1 MKVGKNFKK
10 ICFVFL
16 STILFVNVIFQTN
29 FVKAATNYGSEL
41 LKTVELQDADGNP
54 KTDFSYYESIQIH
67 YTWEIPNSAN
77 VNAGDTM
84 EFTLPKQLKI
94 VTDLNFVL
102 KDDGGNTV
110 GNVIAT
116 KATGKVV
123 VTFTDYVE
131 KKSNIKGDLNFWSNW
146 DKTVINGN
154 EEVDVDF
161 PVDGDYVTIPVDIG
175 PKNQINPNETLYK
188 YGWADEKNP
197 ALINWVVRLNYAKL
211 SIDNAVY
218 EDFIGPNQ
226 TLDFSSVKAYHGTF
240 DADDNFT
247 KGIQVPASAI
257 TQTSEGFKIA
267 FGDLTDSV
275 KISYYT
281 IATDGGASSNYAN
294 KGILSGDNY
303 VPKTI
308 EVLTP
313 TSGGGGTGEGTTG
326 SVELTKTDNTAQKKP
341 LENAEFKLVNS
352 AGTTIKEGIK
362 TGADGK
368 LTIADLKF
376 DTYKLIETKAPV
388 GYELDASPVEFTIDE
403 AHQVLFV
410 SKENTPITGSVTLE
424 KLDSETKTK
433 LAGAEF
439 ELQDAQGSTLQTSLE
454 TNAAGTLTI
463 PDLTLGNYQLVE
475 TKAPIGYELDAS
487 PVKFTIDETHKTLN
501 VSKENT
507 PIKGSVTLEKLDSE
521 TKVKLAGAEFE
532 LQDAQGATLQA
543 SLETNEEGIL
553 TIVDLALGE
562 YQLVETKAP
571 IGYLLDATP
580 VKFAI
585 TEETANLSLLVT
597 KENTKIPETPIIPKI
612 PKEPLKPAVP
622 SNPKTPIEPLKPE
635 IPGTPETPDKIVSAD
650 SLSAILPKTG
660 DSPLVSGLGLLLV
673 AISASGL
680 IFLFRKK

>member
-1 MKVGKNFKK
+1 MMKVRFKRSSNFKK
-10 ICFVFL
+10 IGFIFL
-16 STILFVNVIFQTN
+16 SAILLVNVIFQTN

-54 KTDFSYYESIQIH
+54 KTDFGYYESIQIH
-67 YTWEIPNSAN
+67 YTWEIPNSADAK
-77 VNAGDTM
+77 AGDTM
-84 EFTLPKQLKI
+84 EFTLPEQLKI

-102 KDDGGNTV
+102 KDDEGNIV
-110 GNVIAT
+110 GNVVAT

-131 KKSNIKGDLNFWSNW
+131 KKSNIKGELNFWSNW
-146 DKTVINGN
+146 DKTIINGS
-154 EEVDVDF
+154 EHVTVEF
-161 PVDGDYVTIPVDIG
+161 PIDGDYVTIPVDVG

-197 ALINWVVRLNYAKL
+197 AIINWVVRVNYAKL

-226 TLDFSSVKAYHGTF
+226 TLNFSSVRAYHGVF

-247 KGIQVPASAI
+247 KGTQVPASAI
-257 TQTSEGFKIA
+257 TQTSDGFKIA
-267 FGDLTDSV
+267 FGNLTDSV

-313 TSGGGGTGEGTTG
+313 TSGGGGSGEGTTG
-326 SVELTKTDNTAQKKP
+326 SVELTKTDNTAQKNP
-341 LENAEFKLVNS
+341 LENAEFKLINS
-352 AGTTIKEGIK
+352 AGTTVQEGIK

-368 LTIADLKF
+368 LAISDLKF

-403 AHQVLFV
+403 THQALFV
-410 SKENTPITGSVTLE
+410 SKENAPITGSVSLE
-424 KLDSETKTK
+424 KLDSETKAK

-439 ELQDAQGSTLQTSLE
+439 ELQGSDGATLQTGLT
-454 TNAAGTLTI
+454 TNEEGTLTI
-463 PDLTLGNYQLVE
+463 SDLALGDYQLVE
-475 TKAPIGYELDAS
+475 TKAPAGYELDAS
-487 PVKFTIDETHKTLN
+487 PVQF
-501 VSKENT
+501 S
-507 PIKGSVTLEKLDSE
+507 
-521 TKVKLAGAEFE
+521 
-532 LQDAQGATLQA
+532 
-543 SLETNEEGIL
+543 
-553 TIVDLALGE
+553 
-562 YQLVETKAP
+562 
-571 IGYLLDATP
+571 
-580 VKFAI
+580 I
-585 TEETANLSLLVT
+585 TEETAKLGLLVT
-597 KENTKIPETPIIPKI
+597 KENTKIPETPITPKNPEEPVKPEIPSK
-612 PKEPLKPAVP
+612 
-622 SNPKTPIEPLKPE
+622 PKTPIKP
-635 IPGTPETPDKIVSAD
+635 DQIVSED
-650 SLSAILPKTG
+650 STSKTLPKTG

-680 IFLFRKK
+680 ILFRKK

>member
-1 MKVGKNFKK
+1 MKVRFKRSSNFKK
-10 ICFVFL
+10 IGFIFL
-16 STILFVNVIFQTN
+16 SAILLVNVIFQTN

-54 KTDFSYYESIQIH
+54 KTDFGYYESIQIH
-67 YTWEIPNSAN
+67 YTWEIPNSADAK
-77 VNAGDTM
+77 AGDTM
-84 EFTLPKQLKI
+84 EFTLPEQLKI

-102 KDDGGNTV
+102 KDDEGNIV
-110 GNVIAT
+110 GNVVAT

-131 KKSNIKGDLNFWSNW
+131 KKSNIKGELNFWSNW
-146 DKTVINGN
+146 DKTIINGS
-154 EEVDVDF
+154 EHVTVEF
-161 PVDGDYVTIPVDIG
+161 PVDGDYVTIPVDVG

-197 ALINWVVRLNYAKL
+197 AIINWVVRVNYAKL

-226 TLDFSSVKAYHGTF
+226 TLNFSSVRAYHGVF

-247 KGIQVPASAI
+247 KGTQVPASAI
-257 TQTSEGFKIA
+257 TQTSDGFKIA
-267 FGDLTDSV
+267 FGNLTDSV

-313 TSGGGGTGEGTTG
+313 TSGGGGSGEGTTG
-326 SVELTKTDNTAQKKP
+326 SVELTKTDNTAQKNP
-341 LENAEFKLVNS
+341 LENAEFKLINS
-352 AGTTIKEGIK
+352 AGTTVQEGIK
-362 TGADGK
+362 TGTDGK
-368 LTIADLKF
+368 LAISDLKF

-403 AHQVLFV
+403 THQALFV
-410 SKENTPITGSVTLE
+410 SKENAPITGSV
-424 KLDSETKTK
+424 S
-433 LAGAEF
+433 
-439 ELQDAQGSTLQTSLE
+439 
-454 TNAAGTLTI
+454 
-463 PDLTLGNYQLVE
+463 
-475 TKAPIGYELDAS
+475 
-487 PVKFTIDETHKTLN
+487 
-501 VSKENT
+501 
-507 PIKGSVTLEKLDSE
+507 LEKLDSE

-532 LQDAQGATLQA
+532 LQDSDGATLQTG
-543 SLETNEEGIL
+543 LTTNEEGTL
-553 TIVDLALGE
+553 TISDLALGD

-571 IGYLLDATP
+571 AGYELDASP
-580 VKFAI
+580 VQFSI
-585 TEETANLSLLVT
+585 TEETAKLGLLVT
-597 KENTKIPETPIIPKI
+597 KENTKIPETPITPKNPEEPVKPEIPSK
-612 PKEPLKPAVP
+612 
-622 SNPKTPIEPLKPE
+622 PKTPIKP
-635 IPGTPETPDKIVSAD
+635 DQIVSED
-650 SLSAILPKTG
+650 STSKTLPETG

-680 IFLFRKK
+680 ILFRKK

>member
-1 MKVGKNFKK
+1 MMKVRFKRSSNFKK
-10 ICFVFL
+10 IVFIFL
-16 STILFVNVIFQTN
+16 SAILLVNVILQTN

-54 KTDFSYYESIQIH
+54 KTDFGYYESIQIH
-67 YTWEIPNSAN
+67 YTWEIPNSADAK
-77 VNAGDTM
+77 AGDTM
-84 EFTLPKQLKI
+84 EFTLPEQLKI

-102 KDDGGNTV
+102 KDDEGNIV
-110 GNVIAT
+110 GNVVAT

-131 KKSNIKGDLNFWSNW
+131 KKSNIKGELNFWSNW
-146 DKTVINGN
+146 DKTIINGS
-154 EEVDVDF
+154 EHVTVEF
-161 PVDGDYVTIPVDIG
+161 PVDGDYVTIPVDVG

-197 ALINWVVRLNYAKL
+197 AIINWVVRVNYAKL

-226 TLDFSSVKAYHGTF
+226 TLNFSSVRAYHGVF

-247 KGIQVPASAI
+247 KGTQVPASAI
-257 TQTSEGFKIA
+257 TQTSDGFKIA
-267 FGDLTDSV
+267 FGNLTDSV

-313 TSGGGGTGEGTTG
+313 TSGGGGSGEGTTG
-326 SVELTKTDNTAQKKP
+326 SVELTKTDNTAQKNP
-341 LENAEFKLVNS
+341 LENAEFKLINS
-352 AGTTIKEGIK
+352 AGTTVQEGIK
-362 TGADGK
+362 TGTDGK
-368 LTIADLKF
+368 LAISDLKF

-403 AHQVLFV
+403 THQALFV
-410 SKENTPITGSVTLE
+410 SKENAPITGSV
-424 KLDSETKTK
+424 S
-433 LAGAEF
+433 
-439 ELQDAQGSTLQTSLE
+439 
-454 TNAAGTLTI
+454 
-463 PDLTLGNYQLVE
+463 
-475 TKAPIGYELDAS
+475 
-487 PVKFTIDETHKTLN
+487 
-501 VSKENT
+501 
-507 PIKGSVTLEKLDSE
+507 LEKLDSE

-532 LQDAQGATLQA
+532 LQDSDGATLQTG
-543 SLETNEEGIL
+543 LTTNEEGTL
-553 TIVDLALGE
+553 TISDLALGD

-571 IGYLLDATP
+571 AGYELDASP
-580 VKFAI
+580 VQFSI
-585 TEETANLSLLVT
+585 TEETAKLGLLVT
-597 KENTKIPETPIIPKI
+597 KENTKIPETPITPKNPEEPVKPEIPSK
-612 PKEPLKPAVP
+612 
-622 SNPKTPIEPLKPE
+622 PKTPIKP
-635 IPGTPETPDKIVSAD
+635 DQIVSED
-650 SLSAILPKTG
+650 STSKTLPKTG

-680 IFLFRKK
+680 ILFRKK

>member
-1 MKVGKNFKK
+1 MKVRFKRSSNFKK
-10 ICFVFL
+10 IGFIFL
-16 STILFVNVIFQTN
+16 SAILLVNVIFQTN

-54 KTDFSYYESIQIH
+54 KTDFGYYESIQIH
-67 YTWEIPNSAN
+67 YTWEIPNSADAK
-77 VNAGDTM
+77 AGDTM
-84 EFTLPKQLKI
+84 EFTLPEQLKI

-102 KDDGGNTV
+102 KDDEGNIV
-110 GNVIAT
+110 GNVVAT

-131 KKSNIKGDLNFWSNW
+131 KKSNIKGELNFWSNW
-146 DKTVINGN
+146 DKTIINGS
-154 EEVDVDF
+154 EHVTVEF
-161 PVDGDYVTIPVDIG
+161 PIDGDYVTIPVDVG

-197 ALINWVVRLNYAKL
+197 AIINWVVRVNYAKL

-226 TLDFSSVKAYHGTF
+226 TLNFSSVRAYHGVF

-247 KGIQVPASAI
+247 KGTQVPASAI
-257 TQTSEGFKIA
+257 TQTSDGFKIA
-267 FGDLTDSV
+267 FGNLTDSV

-313 TSGGGGTGEGTTG
+313 TSGGGGSGEGTTG
-326 SVELTKTDNTAQKKP
+326 SVELTKTDNTAQKNP
-341 LENAEFKLVNS
+341 LENAEFKLINS
-352 AGTTIKEGIK
+352 AGTTVQEGIK

-368 LTIADLKF
+368 LAISDLKF

-403 AHQVLFV
+403 THQALFV
-410 SKENTPITGSVTLE
+410 SKENAPITGSVSLE
-424 KLDSETKTK
+424 KLDSETKAK

-439 ELQDAQGSTLQTSLE
+439 ELQGSDGATLQTGLT
-454 TNAAGTLTI
+454 TNEEGTLTI
-463 PDLTLGNYQLVE
+463 SDLALGDYQLVE
-475 TKAPIGYELDAS
+475 TKAPAGYELDAS
-487 PVKFTIDETHKTLN
+487 PVQF
-501 VSKENT
+501 S
-507 PIKGSVTLEKLDSE
+507 
-521 TKVKLAGAEFE
+521 
-532 LQDAQGATLQA
+532 
-543 SLETNEEGIL
+543 
-553 TIVDLALGE
+553 
-562 YQLVETKAP
+562 
-571 IGYLLDATP
+571 
-580 VKFAI
+580 I
-585 TEETANLSLLVT
+585 TEETAKLGLLVT
-597 KENTKIPETPIIPKI
+597 KENTKIPETPITPKNPEEPVKPEIPSK
-612 PKEPLKPAVP
+612 
-622 SNPKTPIEPLKPE
+622 PKTPIKP
-635 IPGTPETPDKIVSAD
+635 DQIVSED
-650 SLSAILPKTG
+650 STSKTLPKTG

-680 IFLFRKK
+680 ILFRKK

>member
-1 MKVGKNFKK
+1 MMKVRFKRSSNFKK
-10 ICFVFL
+10 IGFIFL
-16 STILFVNVIFQTN
+16 SAILLVNVIFQTN

-54 KTDFSYYESIQIH
+54 KTDFGYYESIQIH
-67 YTWEIPNSAN
+67 YTWEIPNSADAK
-77 VNAGDTM
+77 AGDTM
-84 EFTLPKQLKI
+84 EFTLPEQLKI

-102 KDDGGNTV
+102 KDDEGNIV
-110 GNVIAT
+110 GNVVAT

-131 KKSNIKGDLNFWSNW
+131 KKSNIKGELNFWSNW
-146 DKTVINGN
+146 DKTIINGS
-154 EEVDVDF
+154 EHITVEF
-161 PVDGDYVTIPVDIG
+161 PVDGDYVTIPVDVG

-197 ALINWVVRLNYAKL
+197 AIINWVVRVNYAKL

-226 TLDFSSVKAYHGTF
+226 TLNFSSVRAYHGIF

-247 KGIQVPASAI
+247 KGTQVPASAI
-257 TQTSEGFKIA
+257 TQTSDGFKIA
-267 FGDLTDSV
+267 FGNLTDSV

-313 TSGGGGTGEGTTG
+313 TSGGGGSGEGTTG
-326 SVELTKTDNTAQKKP
+326 SVELTKTDNTAQKNP
-341 LENAEFKLVNS
+341 LENAEFKLINS
-352 AGTTIKEGIK
+352 AGTTVQEGIK
-362 TGADGK
+362 TGTDGK
-368 LTIADLKF
+368 LAISDLKF

-403 AHQVLFV
+403 THQALFV
-410 SKENTPITGSVTLE
+410 SKENAPITGSV
-424 KLDSETKTK
+424 S
-433 LAGAEF
+433 
-439 ELQDAQGSTLQTSLE
+439 
-454 TNAAGTLTI
+454 
-463 PDLTLGNYQLVE
+463 
-475 TKAPIGYELDAS
+475 
-487 PVKFTIDETHKTLN
+487 
-501 VSKENT
+501 
-507 PIKGSVTLEKLDSE
+507 LEKLDSE

-532 LQDAQGATLQA
+532 LQDSDGATLQTG
-543 SLETNEEGIL
+543 LTTNEEGTL
-553 TIVDLALGE
+553 TISDLALGD

-571 IGYLLDATP
+571 AGYELDASP
-580 VKFAI
+580 VQFSI
-585 TEETANLSLLVT
+585 TEETAKLGLLVT
-597 KENTKIPETPIIPKI
+597 KENTKIPETPITPKNPEEPVKPEIPSK
-612 PKEPLKPAVP
+612 
-622 SNPKTPIEPLKPE
+622 PKTPIKP
-635 IPGTPETPDKIVSAD
+635 DQIVSED
-650 SLSAILPKTG
+650 STSKTLPETG

-680 IFLFRKK
+680 ILFRKK

>member
-1 MKVGKNFKK
+1 MKVRFKRSSNFKK
-10 ICFVFL
+10 IGFIFL
-16 STILFVNVIFQTN
+16 SAILLVNVIFQTN

-54 KTDFSYYESIQIH
+54 KTDFGYYESIQIH
-67 YTWEIPNSAN
+67 YTWEIPNSADAK
-77 VNAGDTM
+77 AGDTM
-84 EFTLPKQLKI
+84 EFTLPEQLKI

-102 KDDGGNTV
+102 KDDEGNIV
-110 GNVIAT
+110 GNVVAT

-131 KKSNIKGDLNFWSNW
+131 KKSNIKGELNFWSNW
-146 DKTVINGN
+146 DKTIINGS
-154 EEVDVDF
+154 EHVTVEF
-161 PVDGDYVTIPVDIG
+161 PIDGDYVTIPVDVG

-197 ALINWVVRLNYAKL
+197 AIINWVVRVNYAKL

-226 TLDFSSVKAYHGTF
+226 TLNFSSVRAYHGVF

-247 KGIQVPASAI
+247 KGTQVPASAI
-257 TQTSEGFKIA
+257 TQTSDGFKIA
-267 FGDLTDSV
+267 FGNLTDSV

-313 TSGGGGTGEGTTG
+313 TSGGGGSGEGTTG
-326 SVELTKTDNTAQKKP
+326 SVELTKTDNTAQKNP
-341 LENAEFKLVNS
+341 LENAEFKLINS
-352 AGTTIKEGIK
+352 AGTTVQEGIK
-362 TGADGK
+362 TGTDGK
-368 LTIADLKF
+368 LAISDLKF

-403 AHQVLFV
+403 THQALFV
-410 SKENTPITGSVTLE
+410 SKENAPITGSV
-424 KLDSETKTK
+424 S
-433 LAGAEF
+433 
-439 ELQDAQGSTLQTSLE
+439 
-454 TNAAGTLTI
+454 
-463 PDLTLGNYQLVE
+463 
-475 TKAPIGYELDAS
+475 
-487 PVKFTIDETHKTLN
+487 
-501 VSKENT
+501 
-507 PIKGSVTLEKLDSE
+507 LEKLDSE

-532 LQDAQGATLQA
+532 LQDSDGATLQTG
-543 SLETNEEGIL
+543 LTTNEEGTL
-553 TIVDLALGE
+553 TISDLALGD

-571 IGYLLDATP
+571 AGYELDASP
-580 VKFAI
+580 VQFSI
-585 TEETANLSLLVT
+585 TEETAKLGLLVT
-597 KENTKIPETPIIPKI
+597 KENTKIPETPITPKNPEEPVKPEIPSK
-612 PKEPLKPAVP
+612 
-622 SNPKTPIEPLKPE
+622 PKTPIKP
-635 IPGTPETPDKIVSAD
+635 DQIVSED
-650 SLSAILPKTG
+650 STSKTLPKTG

-680 IFLFRKK
+680 ILFRKK

>member
-1 MKVGKNFKK
+1 MMKVRFKRSSNFKK
-10 ICFVFL
+10 IGFIFL
-16 STILFVNVIFQTN
+16 SAILLVNVIFQTN

-54 KTDFSYYESIQIH
+54 KTDFGYYESIQIH
-67 YTWEIPNSAN
+67 YTWEIPNSADAK
-77 VNAGDTM
+77 AGDTM
-84 EFTLPKQLKI
+84 EFTLPEQLKI

-102 KDDGGNTV
+102 KDDEGNIV
-110 GNVIAT
+110 GNVVAT

-131 KKSNIKGDLNFWSNW
+131 KKSNIKGELNFWSNW
-146 DKTVINGN
+146 DKTIINGS
-154 EEVDVDF
+154 EHVTVEF
-161 PVDGDYVTIPVDIG
+161 PVDGDYVTIPVDVG

-197 ALINWVVRLNYAKL
+197 AIINWVVRVNYAKL

-226 TLDFSSVKAYHGTF
+226 TLNFSSVRAYHGVF

-247 KGIQVPASAI
+247 KGTQVPASAI
-257 TQTSEGFKIA
+257 TQTSDGFKIA
-267 FGDLTDSV
+267 FGNLTDSV

-313 TSGGGGTGEGTTG
+313 TSGGGGSGEGTTG
-326 SVELTKTDNTAQKKP
+326 SVELTKTDNTAQKNP
-341 LENAEFKLVNS
+341 LENAEFKLINS
-352 AGTTIKEGIK
+352 AGTTVQEGIK
-362 TGADGK
+362 TGTDGK
-368 LTIADLKF
+368 LAISDLKF

-403 AHQVLFV
+403 THQALFV
-410 SKENTPITGSVTLE
+410 SKENAPITGSV
-424 KLDSETKTK
+424 S
-433 LAGAEF
+433 
-439 ELQDAQGSTLQTSLE
+439 
-454 TNAAGTLTI
+454 
-463 PDLTLGNYQLVE
+463 
-475 TKAPIGYELDAS
+475 
-487 PVKFTIDETHKTLN
+487 
-501 VSKENT
+501 
-507 PIKGSVTLEKLDSE
+507 LEKLDSE

-532 LQDAQGATLQA
+532 LQDSDGATLQTG
-543 SLETNEEGIL
+543 LTTNEEGTL
-553 TIVDLALGE
+553 TISDLALGD

-571 IGYLLDATP
+571 AGYELDASP
-580 VKFAI
+580 VQFSI
-585 TEETANLSLLVT
+585 TEETAKLGLLVT
-597 KENTKIPETPIIPKI
+597 KENTKIPETPITPKN
-612 PKEPLKPAVP
+612 PEEPV
-622 SNPKTPIEPLKPE
+622 KPE
-635 IPGTPETPDKIVSAD
+635 IPSKPKTAIKPDQIVSED
-650 SLSAILPKTG
+650 STSKTLPKTG

-680 IFLFRKK
+680 ILFRKK

>member
-1 MKVGKNFKK
+1 MMKVRFKRSSNFKK
-10 ICFVFL
+10 IGFIFL
-16 STILFVNVIFQTN
+16 SAILLVNVIFQTN

-54 KTDFSYYESIQIH
+54 KTDFGYYESIQIH
-67 YTWEIPNSAN
+67 YTWEIPNSADAK
-77 VNAGDTM
+77 AGDTM
-84 EFTLPKQLKI
+84 EFTLPEQLKI

-102 KDDGGNTV
+102 KDDEGNIV
-110 GNVIAT
+110 GNVVAT

-131 KKSNIKGDLNFWSNW
+131 KKSNIKGELNFWSNW
-146 DKTVINGN
+146 DKTIINGS
-154 EEVDVDF
+154 EHVTVEF
-161 PVDGDYVTIPVDIG
+161 PVDGDYVTIPVDVG

-197 ALINWVVRLNYAKL
+197 AIINWVVRVNYAKL

-226 TLDFSSVKAYHGTF
+226 TLNFSSVRAYHGVF

-247 KGIQVPASAI
+247 KGTQVPASAI
-257 TQTSEGFKIA
+257 TQTSDGFKIA
-267 FGDLTDSV
+267 FGNLTDSV

-313 TSGGGGTGEGTTG
+313 TSGGGGSGEGTTG
-326 SVELTKTDNTAQKKP
+326 SVELTKTDNTAQKNP
-341 LENAEFKLVNS
+341 LENAEFKLINS
-352 AGTTIKEGIK
+352 AGTTVQEGIK
-362 TGADGK
+362 TGTDGK
-368 LTIADLKF
+368 LAISDLKF

-403 AHQVLFV
+403 THQALFV
-410 SKENTPITGSVTLE
+410 SKENAPITGSV
-424 KLDSETKTK
+424 S
-433 LAGAEF
+433 
-439 ELQDAQGSTLQTSLE
+439 
-454 TNAAGTLTI
+454 
-463 PDLTLGNYQLVE
+463 
-475 TKAPIGYELDAS
+475 
-487 PVKFTIDETHKTLN
+487 
-501 VSKENT
+501 
-507 PIKGSVTLEKLDSE
+507 LEKLDSE

-532 LQDAQGATLQA
+532 LQDSDGATLQTV
-543 SLETNEEGIL
+543 LTTNEEGTL
-553 TIVDLALGE
+553 TISDLALGD

-571 IGYLLDATP
+571 AGYELDASP
-580 VKFAI
+580 VQFSI
-585 TEETANLSLLVT
+585 TEETAKLGLLVT
-597 KENTKIPETPIIPKI
+597 KENTKIPETPITPKNPEEPVKPEIPSK
-612 PKEPLKPAVP
+612 
-622 SNPKTPIEPLKPE
+622 PKTPIKP
-635 IPGTPETPDKIVSAD
+635 DQIVSED
-650 SLSAILPKTG
+650 STSKTLPKTG

-680 IFLFRKK
+680 ILFRKK

>member
-1 MKVGKNFKK
+1 MMKVRFKRSSNFKK
-10 ICFVFL
+10 IGFIFL
-16 STILFVNVIFQTN
+16 SAILLVNVILQTN

-54 KTDFSYYESIQIH
+54 KTDFGYYESIQIH
-67 YTWEIPNSAN
+67 YTWEIPNSADAK
-77 VNAGDTM
+77 AGDTM
-84 EFTLPKQLKI
+84 EFTLPEQLKI

-102 KDDGGNTV
+102 KDDEGNIV
-110 GNVIAT
+110 GNVVAT

-131 KKSNIKGDLNFWSNW
+131 KKSNIKGELNFWSNW
-146 DKTVINGN
+146 DKTIINGS
-154 EEVDVDF
+154 EHVTVEF
-161 PVDGDYVTIPVDIG
+161 PVDGDYVTIPVDVG

-197 ALINWVVRLNYAKL
+197 AIINWVVRVNYAKL

-226 TLDFSSVKAYHGTF
+226 TLNFSSVRAYHGVF

-247 KGIQVPASAI
+247 KGTQVPASAI
-257 TQTSEGFKIA
+257 TQTSDGFKIA
-267 FGDLTDSV
+267 FGNLTDSV

-313 TSGGGGTGEGTTG
+313 TSGGGGSGEGTTG
-326 SVELTKTDNTAQKKP
+326 SVELTKTDNTAQKNP
-341 LENAEFKLVNS
+341 LENAEFKLINS
-352 AGTTIKEGIK
+352 AGTTVQEGIK
-362 TGADGK
+362 TGTDGK
-368 LTIADLKF
+368 LAISDLKF

-403 AHQVLFV
+403 THQALFV
-410 SKENTPITGSVTLE
+410 SKENAPITGSV
-424 KLDSETKTK
+424 S
-433 LAGAEF
+433 
-439 ELQDAQGSTLQTSLE
+439 
-454 TNAAGTLTI
+454 
-463 PDLTLGNYQLVE
+463 
-475 TKAPIGYELDAS
+475 
-487 PVKFTIDETHKTLN
+487 
-501 VSKENT
+501 
-507 PIKGSVTLEKLDSE
+507 LEKLDSE

-532 LQDAQGATLQA
+532 LQDSDGATLQTG
-543 SLETNEEGIL
+543 LTTNEEGTL
-553 TIVDLALGE
+553 TISDLALGD

-571 IGYLLDATP
+571 AGYELDASP
-580 VKFAI
+580 VQFSI
-585 TEETANLSLLVT
+585 TEETAKLGLLVT
-597 KENTKIPETPIIPKI
+597 KENTKIPETPITPKNPEEPVKPEIPSK
-612 PKEPLKPAVP
+612 
-622 SNPKTPIEPLKPE
+622 PKTPIKP
-635 IPGTPETPDKIVSAD
+635 DQIVSED
-650 SLSAILPKTG
+650 STSKTLPETG

-680 IFLFRKK
+680 ILFRKK

>member
-1 MKVGKNFKK
+1 MMKVRFKRSSNFKK
-10 ICFVFL
+10 IGFIFL
-16 STILFVNVIFQTN
+16 SAILLVNVILQTN

-54 KTDFSYYESIQIH
+54 KTDFGYYESIQIH
-67 YTWEIPNSAN
+67 YTWEIPNSADAK
-77 VNAGDTM
+77 AGDTM
-84 EFTLPKQLKI
+84 EFTLPEQLKI

-102 KDDGGNTV
+102 KDDEGNIV
-110 GNVIAT
+110 GNVVAT

-131 KKSNIKGDLNFWSNW
+131 KKSNIKGELNFWSNW
-146 DKTVINGN
+146 DKTIINGS
-154 EEVDVDF
+154 EHVTVEF
-161 PVDGDYVTIPVDIG
+161 PVDGDYVTIPVDVG

-197 ALINWVVRLNYAKL
+197 AIINWVVRVNYAKL

-226 TLDFSSVKAYHGTF
+226 TLNFSSVRAYHGVF

-247 KGIQVPASAI
+247 KGTQVPASAI
-257 TQTSEGFKIA
+257 TQTSDGFKIA
-267 FGDLTDSV
+267 FGNLTDSV

-313 TSGGGGTGEGTTG
+313 TSGGGGSGEGTTG
-326 SVELTKTDNTAQKKP
+326 SVELTKTDNTAQKNP
-341 LENAEFKLVNS
+341 LENAEFKLINS
-352 AGTTIKEGIK
+352 AGTTVQEGIK
-362 TGADGK
+362 TGTDGK
-368 LTIADLKF
+368 LAISDLKF

-403 AHQVLFV
+403 THQALFV
-410 SKENTPITGSVTLE
+410 SKENAPITGSV
-424 KLDSETKTK
+424 S
-433 LAGAEF
+433 
-439 ELQDAQGSTLQTSLE
+439 
-454 TNAAGTLTI
+454 
-463 PDLTLGNYQLVE
+463 
-475 TKAPIGYELDAS
+475 
-487 PVKFTIDETHKTLN
+487 
-501 VSKENT
+501 
-507 PIKGSVTLEKLDSE
+507 LEKLDSE

-532 LQDAQGATLQA
+532 LQDSDGATLQTG
-543 SLETNEEGIL
+543 LTTNEEGTL
-553 TIVDLALGE
+553 TISDLALGD

-571 IGYLLDATP
+571 AGYELDASP
-580 VKFAI
+580 VQFSI
-585 TEETANLSLLVT
+585 TEETAKLGLLVT
-597 KENTKIPETPIIPKI
+597 KENTKIPETPITPKNPEEPVKPEIPSK
-612 PKEPLKPAVP
+612 
-622 SNPKTPIEPLKPE
+622 PKTPIKP
-635 IPGTPETPDKIVSAD
+635 DQIVSED
-650 SLSAILPKTG
+650 STSKTLPKTG

-680 IFLFRKK
+680 ILFRKK